1 MPEDHVA
8 TVRSFYEAFGRGDVA
23 PILDAAAEDVVWE
36 AGAEDHDLPLL
47 TPGRGKAH
55 VADFFSRLADVE
67 VKRFEPRLVFGSGDH
82 VMAVC
87 AIELVV
93 PATGRSVREEGEGHL
108 WTFGPDGK
116 VVAFRHYSD
125 TLQHS
130 RAWSD

>member
-8 TVRSFYEAFGRGDVA
+8 TVRSFYEAFGRGDVG
-23 PILDAAAEDVVWE
+23 PIIDAADDDVVWE
-36 AGAEDHDLPLL
+36 AGAVDHGVPLL

-55 VADFFSRLADVE
+55 VANFFAQLGE
-67 VKRFEPRLVFGSGDH
+67 LEFKRFEPLVIFGSGDH

-87 AIELVV
+87 AVEFLV

-125 TLQHS
+125 TLQHHQ
-130 RAWSD
+130 AWSD